1 MLEIVDV
8 TGGYGDANVLDH
20 VSLEVAS
27 REAVALFGPN
37 GAGKSTLMAAT
48 LPRRQG
54 TLRLA
59 GRDLSRAAS
68 HTLVAAGIS
77 LVPEGRQIFAPFTV
91 WDNLRLGTIG
101 LSGRGTLSEQS
112 DYVFDLF
119 PRLAERNRQR
129 AGTLSGGEQQMLA
142 IGRALMTKPTM
153 LLLDEPFL
161 GLAPMIVSEII
172 AALRRLQLDG
182 LTILLVEQKL
192 DIALNFATR
201 AYVMI
206 KGRLVLESTAR
217 DLMQRKDL
225 HDLYFKLTEPTHGS
239 SINA

>member
-20 VSLEVAS
+20 VSLEVAG

-37 GAGKSTLMAAT
+37 GAGKSTLMAAATAT

-91 WDNLRLGTIG
+91 WDNLRLGTVG

-129 AGTLSGGEQQMLA
+129 AGTLSGGEQQMVA
-142 IGRALMTKPTM
+142 VGRALMARPKLILM
-153 LLLDEPFL
+153 DEPSM
-161 GLAPMIVSEII
+161 GLAPALVEKIYEII
-172 AALRRLQLDG
+172 RQIKALGTSML
-182 LTILLVEQKL
+182 IIEQNATM
-192 DIALNFATR
+192 ALSVSNR
-201 AYVMI
+201 AYVLQNGQI
-206 KGRLVLESTAR
+206 VLQGSGRELLQSEAI
-217 DLMQRKDL
+217 RKAYL
-225 HDLYFKLTEPTHGS
+225 GGKH
-239 SINA
+239 